1 MIRFGAERLADELFA
16 PIDAVL
22 HSPQASA
29 VGFDQQVESAA
40 VEQLDGFF
48 RRLDVANGR
57 RSAAASGGTG
67 FGPEGGYP
75 QLYPPLWSAVNG
87 SLKIFADQ
95 ETLGKQ
101 VFCSVLWMSL
111 DHLGSRDGSP
121 GRTRTSDQ
129 RINSPS
135 LYH

>member
-1 MIRFGAERLADELFA
+1 MIA
-16 PIDAVL
+16 PIDAAL
-22 HSPQASA
+22 HPPQASA
-29 VGFDQQVESAA
+29 VRFNQRMYNPPPSKSLQAFSVGLALRIAVSVSGAA
-40 VEQLDGFF
+40 F
-48 RRLDVANGR
+48 
-57 RSAAASGGTG
+57 GGTTPSG
-67 FGPEGGYP
+67 ALNAHSCTHSHSKLSTEEI
-75 QLYPPLWSAVNG
+75 S
-87 SLKIFADQ
+87 ADQ

-101 VFCSVLWMSL
+101 AFCSVLRMSL